1 MSISFFLLW
10 PALSTAV
17 SDHWGSIGSVLLK
30 VLIIAALV
38 ALNGFFVACEFA
50 IVKVRSSQLD
60 TLVEEGNQRAGLTKY
75 IRAHLDAYLSA
86 TQLGVTLASLALGY
100 LGEQYL
106 AEMLQPFFALAGI
119 HSYAIVSTVSIAL
132 AFVGITFLHIVFGE
146 LAPKY
151 IAIGNPVP
159 VALAIARPL
168 GGFYLLFRPVICLL
182 HKSSSLLLRLTLL
195 IQPAPSR
202 ELAHS

>member
-10 PALSTAV
+10 PALSMAV

-86 TQLGVTLASLALGY
+86 TACRRPAVQSPAVDHPVVLLDARMERARGDVH
-100 LGEQYL
+100 E
-106 AEMLQPFFALAGI
+106 
-119 HSYAIVSTVSIAL
+119 
-132 AFVGITFLHIVFGE
+132 FVRTW
-146 LAPKY
+146 
-151 IAIGNPVP
+151 
-159 VALAIARPL
+159 
-168 GGFYLLFRPVICLL
+168 
-182 HKSSSLLLRLTLL
+182 
-195 IQPAPSR
+195 
-202 ELAHS
+202 

>member
-1 MSISFFLLW
+1 MSISSFLLW
-10 PALSTAV
+10 PALGTAV

-30 VLIIAALV
+30 LLIIAALV

-60 TLVEEGNQRAGLTKY
+60 TLEEEGHQRASLTKY

-106 AEMLQPFFALAGI
+106 AQMLQPFFALAGI
-119 HSYAIVSTVSIAL
+119 HSYAVRDVDFDRTRVCWHHVSSYRFWRTRAENTS
-132 AFVGITFLHIVFGE
+132 
-146 LAPKY
+146 P
-151 IAIGNPVP
+151 
-159 VALAIARPL
+159 LAILSR
-168 GGFYLLFRPVICLL
+168 
-182 HKSSSLLLRLTLL
+182 SLSPWPDRSAHFIFCFGLPSGCSTNLL
-195 IQPAPSR
+195 IFFWFGFFESS
-202 ELAHS
+202 E